1 MALHILTI
9 FATGQK
15 IQKMFQINIYVRFAL
30 MALTL
35 IAGVVPFFIK
45 GLGFWWGFPFLL
57 VFVVLALGYF
67 LLGTV
72 GSSAML
78 IQQGNL
84 DKAEERLSLTRW
96 PRWLYVTN
104 RAYYYMLKGT
114 LAMHRKDMDASEA
127 YLRKAQELNLPTD
140 NEKAMLE
147 LQLANIAASKG
158 KWNQAQ
164 IHYRKLKE
172 FKVTETLI
180 KDQIKQFEK
189 ALENR
194 GQVKAA
200 LRMGAQ
206 GMSMM
211 NPSSKRRR
219 PKMR

>member
-1 MALHILTI
+1 
-9 FATGQK
+9 
-15 IQKMFQINIYVRFAL
+15 MFQINIYLRFAL

-35 IAGVVPFFIK
+35 LAGIVPFFVK

-57 VFVVLALGYF
+57 VFIVLTLGYF

-78 IQQGNL
+78 VQKGNL
-84 DKAEERLSLTRW
+84 DEAEKRLSLTRW

-114 LAMHRKDMDASEA
+114 LAMHRKDMEASET
-127 YLRKAQELNLPTD
+127 YLRMAQALNLPTD